1 MLRVIR
7 TLVLPALF
15 VPAALT
21 AQSQGSPDVPSL
33 LARGDSFDVALRP
46 MEALDQYKA
55 ALALAPDSYDALW
68 RAARSQVDVAK
79 TIKGDHPY
87 TRGVR
92 DSVYSVAQSYAER
105 AIAADSMGADG
116 HFALALVLG
125 QLSRT
130 RSGKE
135 RVTFARQ
142 IYDQSARAL
151 ALDPEHDGAEHILGA
166 WHAEIK
172 RLSGITKFFART
184 FLGAGFMD
192 RAAWDSAV
200 VHLERSVAIRPDY
213 IHHHLELAEVYVDLE
228 RYADARHQLEL
239 IPSLPDGDVLDP
251 DYRAAAATL
260 LARIRN
266 K

>member
-1 MLRVIR
+1 MRSMRWLVFPLLLCPGALR
-7 TLVLPALF
+7 
-15 VPAALT
+15 
-21 AQSQGSPDVPSL
+21 AQTGGSPEVATL
-33 LARGDSFDVALRP
+33 IARGDSLDVALEP
-46 MEALDQYKA
+46 MEALAQYKA
-55 ALALAPDSYDALW
+55 ALTAAPTSYAALW

-87 TRGVR
+87 TRSVR
-92 DSVYSVAQSYAER
+92 DSVYSVAQQYAEQ

-135 RVTFARQ
+135 RVSFARQ
-142 IYDQSARAL
+142 IYDASARAL
-151 ALDPEHDGAEHILGA
+151 ALNPDHDGAEHIIGA

-213 IHHHLELAEVYVDLE
+213 VHHHLELAEVLVDLE
-228 RYADARHQLEL
+228 RYAEARRQLEL

-251 DYRAAAATL
+251 DYRAAAAEL